1 MRARETKCERGRE
14 ERGGIEISAEILLRS
29 WHCGR
34 GPRDIVEWSEKE
46 VSGEREREAK
56 EEEEI
61 DYRIRIASARAMAVF
76 LGFSGRCAREFSSVG
91 ENAALGCCSLIFS

>member
-1 MRARETKCERGRE
+1 MRAREGGKRRDRNLRGDITAELALRTRTARYSGVERERGV
-14 ERGGIEISAEILLRS
+14 GG
-29 WHCGR
+29 
-34 GPRDIVEWSEKE
+34 
-46 VSGEREREAK
+46 REREAK